1 MTVER
6 ENAGVR
12 PVATVRRATSLDA
25 EELTRLR
32 ECMFT
37 DMRVEVSEPGWR
49 EACVAAFTER
59 LGPDGDMAAFVVD
72 NEAGGLAA
80 CAVGFVFTSLPGP
93 FRPDGRTGWVLNVAT
108 EEGARGHGYARATTA
123 ALLDWFHGRGVRR
136 IELHA
141 TPPAEALA
149 RSLGFTQLTSKALTW
164 AERRPLL

>member
-1 MTVER
+1 M
-6 ENAGVR
+6 G
-12 PVATVRRATSLDA
+12 TVRRATSLDA

-37 DMRVEVSEPGWR
+37 DMGVELVEPGWR
-49 EACVAAFTER
+49 ESCVAAFAER

-72 NEAGGLAA
+72 DALAGHRAGRLVA

-93 FRPDGRTGWVLNVAT
+93 SRPDGRTGQVLNIAT
-108 EEGARGHGYARATTA
+108 DEHARGHGYARATTA

-149 RSLGFTQLTSKALTW
+149 RSLGFTQLTSRALTW
-164 AERRPLL
+164 AEKRPVL